1 MTLRRDHI
9 AALALI
15 LLGIVVFVLG
25 DELPFG
31 TPASPGP
38 GMLPKLV
45 GGLML
50 ALAAGLMLLSG
61 SSPPLATLEWDD
73 LPHALIVAA
82 ATSAAAAGYT
92 VLGFPVTI
100 GLLLFGLIWGVERM
114 PLAASLAISIGMTGA
129 TYMLLKSLLKQPM
142 TPGIFGF

>member
-73 LPHALIVAA
+73 LGHAAIVVV

-92 VLGFPVTI
+92 VLGFSVTI
-100 GLLLFGLIWGVERM
+100 WLLLFGLIWGVERM
-114 PLAASLAISIGMTGA
+114 PLASSLAISIGMTDA
-129 TYMLLKSLLKQPM
+129 TYLLLKSLLKQPM
-142 TPGIFGF
+142 PPGILGF